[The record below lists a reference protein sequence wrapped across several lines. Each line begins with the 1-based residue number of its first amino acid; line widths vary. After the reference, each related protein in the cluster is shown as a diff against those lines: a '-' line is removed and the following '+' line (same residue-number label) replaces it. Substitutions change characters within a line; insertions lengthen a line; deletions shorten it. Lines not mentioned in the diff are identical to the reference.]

1 MNYMRKDVICA
12 VLLTALAVVFFVQNH
27 VLLSAH
33 ACPGAH
39 CQTLP

>member
-1 MNYMRKDVICA
+1 
-12 VLLTALAVVFFVQNH
+12 LTALALACFAQNH
-27 VLLSAH
+27 IFVSAH